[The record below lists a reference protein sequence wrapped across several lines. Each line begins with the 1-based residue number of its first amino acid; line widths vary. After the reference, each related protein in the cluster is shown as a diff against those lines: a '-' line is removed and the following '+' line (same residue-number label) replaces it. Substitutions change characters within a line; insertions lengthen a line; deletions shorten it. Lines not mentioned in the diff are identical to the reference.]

1 MELPA
6 TILVELELSES
17 NLLGQVAD
25 AAHVDTKNLSRCEIS
40 TTINNIRYGTYTS
53 QGVPHEACVIFFC
66 FEVGKQ
72 RKRAE
77 RLKELEIQLSVFR
90 APGAP
95 PPHAAEAGLEIRL
108 REPERG
114 RSKAT
119 TQVVNRRIGAG
130 GEVGYQFAGV
140 NGGFVRE
147 EQQEELY
154 YTSVEST
161 RRGTAS
167 RVLSFR
173 LSENGMLKDGV
184 PEVFEC
190 ALVLRTDGIPFSI
203 SAEFEAMLDG
213 SLFTKRKKAQVMIG
227 ESYVQRRL
235 PSKGTDDACTGL
247 DDMDSEKFK
256 AWMKGQ
262 LHNQWMV

>member
-6 TILVELELSES
+6 TILVDLELGES
-17 NLLGQVAD
+17 NLLGEVAD
-25 AAHVDTKNLSRCEIS
+25 AKHVRTENLGRCEIS
-40 TTINNIRYGTYTS
+40 TTINNIRYGTYIS

-66 FEVGKQ
+66 FEVGRQ
-72 RKRAE
+72 RTGAE
-77 RLKELEIQLSVFR
+77 RLKELEIQLEIFR
-90 APGAP
+90 ARGP
-95 PPHAAEAGLEIRL
+95 PPPCAAEACLEIRL
-108 REPERG
+108 REPKRG

-119 TQVVNRRIGAG
+119 KQDIKKQINMGA
-130 GEVGYQFAGV
+130 EVGCQFASV
-140 NGGFVRE
+140 NGGLARE

-154 YTSVEST
+154 YTSLEST
-161 RRGTAS
+161 RRGSTS
-167 RVLSFR
+167 RQLGFR

-203 SAEFEAMLDG
+203 SAEFKAMLEG
-213 SLFTKRKKAQVMIG
+213 SLFRKSEKTRVLIG

-235 PSKGTDDACTGL
+235 PGKGTDDTCTGL

-262 LHNQWMV
+262 LDNQWMV

>member
-6 TILVELELSES
+6 TILVELELGES

-25 AAHVDTKNLSRCEIS
+25 AKPVGTENLGRCEIS

-66 FEVGKQ
+66 FEVGRQ
-72 RKRAE
+72 RTRAE
-77 RLKELEIQLSVFR
+77 RLKELEIQLEIFR
-90 APGAP
+90 APGHP
-95 PPHAAEAGLEIRL
+95 PPYAADACLEIRL

-119 TQVVNRRIGAG
+119 KRDIRRQINAGAEVSCQV
-130 GEVGYQFAGV
+130 AGV
-140 NGGFVRE
+140 NGGLARE

-154 YTSVEST
+154 YTSLEST
-161 RRGTAS
+161 RRDSTS
-167 RVLSFR
+167 RQLGFR
-173 LSENGMLKDGV
+173 LRENGMLKDGV

-203 SAEFEAMLDG
+203 SAEFEAMLQG
-213 SLFTKRKKAQVMIG
+213 SLFTKRKKTRVVIG

-235 PSKGTDDACTGL
+235 PSKGTDDICTGL